1 MRKRMYP
8 AQVSSV
14 PLSVLSRLLEVAH
27 VAHRLSCSERH
38 VRRLLRD
45 QKLPAVYL
53 DGMWRVE
60 PDDLQA
66 YIESHR
72 WGNQQATTTQEP
84 DDADDRRTTTTDDDA
99 HTRTRQALPPQ
110 VPRKPRTGRLAG

>member
-1 MRKRMYP
+1 MYP

-53 DGMWRVE
+53 DGMWWVE

-110 VPRKPRTGRLAG
+110 VLRKPRTGRLAG